1 MPNND
6 LGTAHG
12 RIRIDFEDRGSV
24 KAAASL
30 DKVQLQFEAMQDR
43 VVELEKE
50 LKKSQNA
57 LLKTSTSMEKVERS
71 SRGLKDS
78 FWGTS
83 RITKLLDKDIVDL
96 TQDISE
102 LYVKVSQA
110 REKFKPFETTFK
122 VLDRYQRFKLDAP
135 VDALGRSLTK
145 LNFRNLGQAEHNVR
159 SLNMALNSVG
169 LGAAAAK
176 AMAIQFSYGY
186 RQAMSALPGWTRQ
199 AHQFAIALAGI
210 GTMGLGAA
218 KLLNTGFITKFLN
231 TNMFRNMVIQ
241 SNSAGRALE
250 KLGAV
255 SQKVFGKNLFGN
267 LEVQLKNSESILTRW
282 TKNTSHTLNA
292 GSRGFNSWFKP
303 VDAAAKSIQK
313 FTLGIG
319 LMISG
324 ISDIASRFAFL
335 GRIPKPLLVA
345 LAATISVV
353 LPAALQIFNKA
364 LIGTSNI
371 LMGLGNGVKQLSGGL
386 LALPGFFAAIGVVAG
401 TLKTIFSGLADQFK
415 DIFSDDP
422 LLAAEAFAKLPE
434 HLKPM
439 ATALKDVVRGFK
451 EMRVELQKIAF
462 KGLETQIKSLSE
474 KYMPLLKTGM
484 SSVTFAL
491 RGLKDEYV
499 KFLEQTQTQ
508 KDTNKIFARTAEI
521 VLNVKKAFG
530 PVSDGLRDLAAVGT
544 QFFAQWS
551 AGLQSLAQRFAD
563 WVRLNR
569 ESGQLLNW
577 MNEAKE
583 GTRDLVNGT
592 KDLGKALWGVLTMF
606 RSKTGANFL
615 DGYANSMARFN
626 QIVKQSRQGG
636 MLFDFSS
643 AVRGLG
649 DFSDKINTFKQVFMI
664 FVDLLQSLAPAIQNM
679 SDGFSLIFVGALET
693 AMKSLR
699 KFTEV
704 MTGLG
709 IDKFTGII
717 LGMVAAFK
725 ILPTFLK
732 PLWDG
737 SRVLLGFIFTLRSAN
752 GVTKAVGEGVAKL
765 AKALGTIPG
774 FGAKAAQSVLNFH
787 KSMNGIV
794 GVFSKFLGPVTLVL
808 AALGLLYSVFSA
820 GRANAKQFDDQL
832 KTNTKNTRKF
842 GEELT
847 KAFYADRG
855 KIGTTVMDQVS
866 ISMEQ
871 MLRDLEDTASKA
883 PGMVDHLADMLTEG
897 ASLGKREGFWG
908 ESKEINRRQAE
919 GDAAGLAAKKY
930 KELTDK
936 NIDLISVMT
945 GSQRIFDNQI
955 ASLESSGKSGNALA
969 DVLIRQR
976 EEFNNVYAAMQSI
989 GPKGIELA
997 RGLDEI
1003 ARAGGDAT
1011 SKLNGLRGVL
1021 TGLGF
1026 LKVDE
1031 LEAAAQYTTTLGD
1044 LAEQITQLKND
1055 GADFSQIWNADGTL
1069 NDTNESAAKLIPVLS
1084 QVSNAYLQAATS
1096 GKNVDELNQ
1105 RLNSTLA
1112 EIAPSLNTTAEQLKQ
1127 FFKTSMGAAPI
1138 AVQLALQLDGVQD
1151 QLSKDITNLLLQTI
1165 GNETFQTPIKL
1176 NFDTE
1181 LEAQGFEQQVEDL
1194 IGDKFD
1200 IEGNGRNVTLKAG
1213 VTLDQESL
1221 NALQSYVQTR
1231 AGMNTPA
1238 AIVDPSKLT
1247 PTALLGPPSPVAP
1260 VPVNP
1265 SAVPP
1270 WMPRAELPVFSP
1282 PPSIA
1287 PPDMPDSTALPKP
1300 APVPPTMGQFPTAP
1314 PPPAAPASLPNIS
1327 GPIDEASGKVD
1338 ELGGKM
1344 QNLFSNKDNR
1354 IEVNTDKLQEAST
1367 QIEAISKTFAEKK
1380 LKADVEVNGVEK
1392 LQEVSTKSQ
1401 EISTSIG
1408 GMFTKLKEQ
1417 IDTSVE
1423 ESKAKIVE
1431 LTDFIVSTFNTAAD
1445 AAQTAGSKFVD
1456 AFALGMALN
1465 PAAVNAAN
1473 TMAAE
1478 IRARFHQSPP
1488 KKGPLAAHGDAAL
1501 YGGKAFV
1508 SSYAKGLTQN
1518 AGLAGNAAN
1527 TVAGAASSGMTSGA
1541 GATSSGQPGDMPGTG
1556 AGEFFGQL
1564 LELTN
1569 FASSLVNVFSKVTE
1583 TVANLAKFISDPMG
1597 KGTFFGGSLGFKKLS
1612 PAELKKRRDEKDQ
1625 QNLRSMNDSA
1635 TRDTTVF
1642 DNKLTTITNA
1652 ENAVVDQRGYE
1663 SSQTVKTVGAMLK
1676 EAFPEIANMGGA
1688 RADRLPFHREGN
1700 ALDISIPAYNT
1711 PEGKALGDRIN
1722 SWALAN
1728 AKQLG
1733 LVDTIWQDFW
1743 QPADG
1748 SQGNFMGNKG
1758 DNEGHFNHIHLTFA
1772 PGAAVDLN
1780 GIDMTPEESAKATA
1794 KSAQDA
1800 AKTALQAL
1808 QEQYGPPPL
1817 DGPTVELQQ
1826 MRLNP
1831 TTGKFEPF
1839 TPADQG
1845 VAPEGVLDPETKKP
1859 WTKEGV
1865 EKYIAENPQVVT
1877 LPDGMSPD
1885 RFQELLNNTDFSNTS
1900 QQEALDNAAMANPDI
1915 AKALEIAKD
1924 PMAFEDR
1931 GSEVIAALTSLDT
1944 EIIRQNNLDTPGSK
1958 LIAQDLESVK
1968 SSIMDIGGFA
1978 QNANPIDTVAG
1989 IAANAAGVASDI
2001 IGTIVTGIEAVGAAD
2016 TIAKVGVRGVANT
2029 DDVNTVI
2036 DSVQK
2041 FIELG
2046 AKVSGSVASVAS
2058 LIGSV
2063 AGAAGGADPS
2073 MGASGA
2079 AAAIQSV
2086 ATIASLV
2093 QAGFETANAVIDLTQ
2108 EAFKV
2113 AGSYFGDFLGYLVG
2127 AGGGQLT
2134 GDIKFLLDENTNQLL
2149 SYSLN
2154 NPMDKR
2160 ALDMP
2165 FTANDTSSRN
2175 QLVGNINMYG
2185 GPGTD
2190 PRDMTR
2196 QMMFQVNT
2204 AQYAGALAQ

>member
-1 MPNND
+1 VPNND

-12 RIRIDFEDRGSV
+12 RIRIDFEDKGSV
-24 KAAASL
+24 KAANSL
-30 DKVQLQFEAMQDR
+30 NKVQQQFEAMEAR

-50 LKKSQNA
+50 LKKSERA
-57 LLKTSTSMEKVERS
+57 LLKTSTTMNKVERS

-96 TQDISE
+96 TQDLSE
-102 LYVKVSQA
+102 LYVKASQA
-110 REKFKPFETTFK
+110 REKFKPLENTFK
-122 VLDRYQRFKLDAP
+122 VLDRYQRFKLAAP
-135 VDALGRSLTK
+135 VDAFGRSLNK
-145 LNFRNLGQAEHNVR
+145 LNFKALAQGEHNIR
-159 SLNMALNSVG
+159 SLNRALDSVG
-169 LGAAAAK
+169 LGGKAAL
-176 AMAIQFSYGY
+176 AMARQFSYGY
-186 RQAMSALPGWTRQ
+186 GNAMRALPNWTRQ
-199 AHQFAIALAGI
+199 VHNFSIALAGI
-210 GTMGLGAA
+210 GTAGLTAA

-241 SNSAGRALE
+241 ANSAGGALE

-267 LEVQLKNSESILTRW
+267 LEAQLKNSESILTRW
-282 TKNTSHTLNA
+282 TKSTSYNLNA

-303 VDAAAKSIQK
+303 IAEAAKSIQK
-313 FTLGIG
+313 FTLGVG

-324 ISDIASRFAFL
+324 VNDIASRFAFL

-353 LPAALQIFNKA
+353 LPAALQLFNKA

-371 LMGLGNGVKQLSGGL
+371 LMGLASGVKQLSGGL
-386 LALPGFFAAIGVVAG
+386 LALPGFFAAIGVVAA
-401 TLKTIFSGLADQFK
+401 TLKTIFSGLADQFA

-422 LLAAEAFAKLPE
+422 LEAAEAFAKLPE

-462 KGLETQIKSLSE
+462 KGVETQIKSLGE
-474 KYMPLLKTGM
+474 KYLPILKTGM
-484 SSVTFAL
+484 SNVTFAI

-499 KFLEQTQTQ
+499 KYLEQTQTQ
-508 KDTNKIFARTAEI
+508 KDTNQIFGRTAEI
-521 VLNVKKAFG
+521 ILNIKKAFG
-530 PVSDGLRDLAAVGT
+530 PLADGLRDLATVGT

-551 AGLQSLAQRFAD
+551 AGLGSLAQRFAD

-569 ESGQLLNW
+569 ESGQLLDW

-583 GTRDLVNGT
+583 GTRDLIKGT
-592 KDLGKALWGVLTMF
+592 IDLGKALGGVLTMF

-615 DGYANSMARFN
+615 DGYAKSMARFN
-626 QIVKQSRQGG
+626 QVVKQSRQGG

-649 DFSDKINTFKQVFMI
+649 DFSDKIDTFKRVFKVFI
-664 FVDLLQSLAPAIQNM
+664 DLIQSLAPAIQNL

-699 KFTEV
+699 TFSEV

-717 LGMVAAFK
+717 LGLVAGFK

-737 SRVLLGFIFTLRSAN
+737 GRVLLGFIFTLRSAS
-752 GVTKAVGEGVAKL
+752 GVTKAVGDGVAKL

-774 FGAKAAQSVLNFH
+774 IGAKAAQSVLNFH

-808 AALGLLYSVFSA
+808 AALGLLYSIFSA

-832 KTNTKNTRKF
+832 KTNTKNTKKF

-847 KAFYADRG
+847 KAFYADKG
-855 KIGTTVMDQVS
+855 KIGNTVMDQVS

-883 PGMVDHLADMLTEG
+883 PGMVDHLADMITEG
-897 ASLGKREGFWG
+897 ASLGKRDGFWG

-955 ASLESSGKSGNALA
+955 ASLESAGKSGNALA

-997 RGLDEI
+997 KGLDEI

-1127 FFKTSMGAAPI
+1127 FFKTSMGAAPV

-1231 AGMNTPA
+1231 AGMDTPTT
-1238 AIVDPSKLT
+1238 IVDPSKLT

-1260 VPVNP
+1260 VPVVPN
-1265 SAVPP
+1265 AVPP

-1287 PPDMPDSTALPKP
+1287 PPDMPDSTPVAPTP
-1300 APVPPTMGQFPTAP
+1300 APVPPTMGQFP
-1314 PPPAAPASLPNIS
+1314 APASLPSIS
-1327 GPIDEASGKVD
+1327 APIDEASGKVD

-1354 IEVNTDKLQEAST
+1354 IEINTDNLQEASA
-1367 QIEAISKTFAEKK
+1367 QVEAISKTFAEKK
-1380 LKADVEVNGVEK
+1380 FKTDVEVNGIDK

-1401 EISTSIG
+1401 EITTSIG
-1408 GMFTKLKEQ
+1408 TMFTKLKEQ

-1423 ESKAKIVE
+1423 ESKAKITE
-1431 LTDFIVSTFNTAAD
+1431 LANFVIATFDSASETAKA
-1445 AAQTAGSKFVD
+1445 AGSKFVD
-1456 AFALGMALN
+1456 AFALGMGDN
-1465 PAAVNAAN
+1465 PAAINAAR
-1473 TMAAE
+1473 TMAE
-1478 IRARFHQSPP
+1478 NVLKQFHRSPP
-1488 KKGPLAAHGDAAL
+1488 KEGPLAEHGDAAR
-1501 YGGKAFV
+1501 YGGKQFV
-1508 SSYAKGLTQN
+1508 TSYAQGLRQN
-1518 AGLAGNAAN
+1518 AGLAGDAAG
-1527 TVAGAASSGMTSGA
+1527 TVAGAAVGGMSSGA

-1569 FASSLVNVFSKVTE
+1569 FASSIINIFSKISE
-1583 TVANLAKFISDPMG
+1583 TVFQFAKFISDP
-1597 KGTFFGGSLGFKKLS
+1597 KGEGSFFGGSVGFKKLS
-1612 PAELKKRRDEKDQ
+1612 AAELKRRDEEKAQ
-1625 QNLRSMNDSA
+1625 QEVRSMMDGA
-1635 TRDTTVF
+1635 TRNTEDYERRRDIV
-1642 DNKLTTITNA
+1642 TNA
-1652 ENAVVDQRGYE
+1652 QNATVSDSGGKV
-1663 SSQTVKTVGAMLK
+1663 SQEAPKTVGALIK
-1676 EAFPEIANMGGA
+1676 EAFPEIASIGGA
-1688 RADRLPFHREGN
+1688 RPDALPFHNEGR
-1700 ALDISIPAYNT
+1700 ALDIMIPEYNT
-1711 PEGKALGDRIN
+1711 PEGKALGDKIN
-1722 SWALAN
+1722 AWALAN
-1728 AKQLG
+1728 ADKLG
-1733 LVDTIWQDFW
+1733 ITDTIWQDFW

-1772 PGAAVDLN
+1772 PGASVDLS
-1780 GIDMTPEESAKATA
+1780 GIEMNPEELANYQKTAEKNKA
-1794 KSAQDA
+1794 KSALER
-1800 AKTALQAL
+1800 LQA
-1808 QEQYGPPPL
+1808 QYGPPLL
-1817 DGPTVELQQ
+1817 DGDVLPTEPTMMRYNSETGNYEIHTPHGKEELPGPGVINPETSKPYTPEET
-1826 MRLNP
+1826 RLFEERNP
-1831 TTGKFEPF
+1831 LEF
-1839 TPADQG
+1839 TL
-1845 VAPEGVLDPETKKP
+1845 PEGMTTEALNQMAQDPNFV
-1859 WTKEGV
+1859 V
-1865 EKYIAENPQVVT
+1865 ESQLQTLERVTGANANMADALRMAENPKNFSDEQMLQT
-1877 LPDGMSPD
+1877 LTAIDNQIITL
-1885 RFQELLNNTDFSNTS
+1885 RQTDT
-1900 QQEALDNAAMANPDI
+1900 AANRITA
-1915 AKALEIAKD
+1915 
-1924 PMAFEDR
+1924 
-1931 GSEVIAALTSLDT
+1931 S
-1944 EIIRQNNLDTPGSK
+1944 
-1958 LIAQDLESVK
+1958 DLETVK
-1968 SSIMDIGGFA
+1968 SSIMDGGGFA
-1978 QNANPIDTVAG
+1978 QNANPIDTIAG
-1989 IAANAAGVASDI
+1989 IASSAAGVASDI

-2016 TIAKVGVRGVANT
+2016 TIAKVGVRGIANT

-2058 LIGSV
+2058 LV
-2063 AGAAGGADPS
+2063 GAVGGATGGMDG
-2073 MGASGA
+2073 GAT
-2079 AAAIQSV
+2079 AAAISSV

-2108 EAFKV
+2108 EAFKI

-2160 ALDMP
+2160 TLDMP
-2165 FTANDTSSRN
+2165 FTTNDTSSRN

-2204 AQYAGALAQ
+2204 AQYAGALSQ